1 MMKLLKSWS
10 ETCPWS
16 LPVRCHTPTPSTAVL
31 CLALMDEWLA
41 CLYWIASWD
50 CSFKLHACMSN
61 CLFDSSTQMFQG
73 TSNAMWPK
81 QMSCV
86 PLEYLFSQHFLFV
99 SDSTNHPI
107 TQGTDSWDILKVFL
121 CFIPKSSP
129 SPVLLD
135 FIFWVPYQ
143 SIYFHPHRLP
153 PLSLTFPC
161 LSSQFCSDLWISCL
175 LALSDGFCMLHQ
187 SHLLKMQNLSCHL
200 PGPSAWI
207 PTALRKKRHRPQG
220 PVGFL
225 FCIVLHLSLHSYEP
239 SLTNRRLVSFP
250 VASFPHFL

>member
-1 MMKLLKSWS
+1 MSDS
-10 ETCPWS
+10 HVCTGPPAETAHLSSMP
-16 LPVRCHTPTPSTAVL
+16 
-31 CLALMDEWLA
+31 A
-41 CLYWIASWD
+41 CLIAYLTALLR
-50 CSFKLHACMSN
+50 CFK
-61 CLFDSSTQMFQG
+61 G

-86 PLEYLFSQHFLFV
+86 PLEYLFFSQHFLSV

-107 TQGTDSWDILKVFL
+107 TQGTDSWDILNVFL

-143 SIYFHPHRLP
+143 STYFHPHPLP

-161 LSSQFCSDLWISCL
+161 LSSQFCSDFWISCL
-175 LALSDGFCMLHQ
+175 LSLSDGFCMLHQ
-187 SHLLKMQNLSCHL
+187 SHLLKMQNLSCPL

-220 PVGFL
+220 PLGFL
-225 FCIVLHLSLHSYEP
+225 FCIVLHLSLHSYE
-239 SLTNRRLVSFP
+239 TVS
-250 VASFPHFL
+250 H